1 MCEALLL
8 SRTHQRRSRSSK
20 RVYQF
25 YFISSS
31 PPLPSWRHSKAVDFY
46 SLHLHFM
53 GLLGVNYFD
62 HIRDLTA
69 HPAETAD
76 LTIDRVENCPPPR
89 NLYLPDVMCVCAHL
103 CRVPCV
109 VCRVGVICVS
119 VPCVCARVRA
129 SCVPV
134 CHVCHVCA
142 V

>member
-1 MCEALLL
+1 
-8 SRTHQRRSRSSK
+8 
-20 RVYQF
+20 
-25 YFISSS
+25 
-31 PPLPSWRHSKAVDFY
+31 
-46 SLHLHFM
+46 M

-119 VPCVCARVRA
+119 VPCVCARACVMCA
-129 SCVPV
+129 CLSCVSRV
-134 CHVCHVCA
+134 CSVMCDACGMHVPGSFYCVKPRPKIIIINSLGSNPICVVSVFVVCR
-142 V
+142 VSFVVSFV